1 MWRQWLHGRVHSELV
16 WRAWWVSWCCGG
28 VQHGHGDG
36 CVHLVECDVVGV
48 CDDDDVQECAVELG
62 QPYDGCGFVGWVVC
76 GDCVLPLLRVSDL
89 WRMLCSLCGCVCW
102 MRTLRSSGVLHT
114 WLCVHLR
121 VRMLCRYV
129 TCLLCLPRS
138 ADAGCVASGG
148 VTPLLFG
155 VVSPTIFK
163 DSHFRYFK
171 PTASNGISDMS
182 SGWFFKDTSWTY
194 DPRTRPW
201 YEKGSM
207 GGGVTAAFK
216 VVGVGSATLMARSY
230 TSPIWASNG
239 GLAGVF
245 TSNTLM
251 TGENKCTN
259 GCRTNSNAARVVGSA
274 SAMLGVNLTAVE
286 RMASFEDM
294 SAVAKVLYQSYVST
308 RASVSSPSMGLGTEN
323 GWYIE
328 VISCADYGSADSGCN
343 AAPGAAN
350 LICMV
355 SADIWGTTDFQ
366 YFKLANEQG
375 DLASTAP
382 FFTVPGPYVVTG
394 GCSAMWFG
402 VCCD

>member
-1 MWRQWLHGRVHSELV
+1 MAYALLSVWVCMLDAHVAQQWRSAH
-16 WRAWWVSWCCGG
+16 
-28 VQHGHGDG
+28 
-36 CVHLVECDVVGV
+36 V
-48 CDDDDVQECAVELG
+48 CA
-62 QPYDGCGFVGWVVC
+62 
-76 GDCVLPLLRVSDL
+76 
-89 WRMLCSLCGCVCW
+89 
-102 MRTLRSSGVLHT
+102 
-114 WLCVHLR
+114 WLCVRLR
-121 VRMLCRYV
+121 VRILCRCV
-129 TCLLCLPRS
+129 TCLMCAARS

-155 VVSPTIFK
+155 VVSPTIFT

-394 GCSAMWFG
+394 GCSVMWFG